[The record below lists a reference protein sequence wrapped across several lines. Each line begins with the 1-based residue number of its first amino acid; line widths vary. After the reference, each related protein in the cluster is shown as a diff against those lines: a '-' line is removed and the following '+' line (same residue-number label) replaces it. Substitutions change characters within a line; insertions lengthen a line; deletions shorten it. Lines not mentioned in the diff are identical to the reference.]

1 MADTELLSLEIAT
14 PVGLA
19 LSTECESIAAPSVEG
34 EFGVFAG
41 HLPLLAALRAGV
53 IKYRVD
59 GKDLLAAVGPGFVEA
74 GAAQGAALDRQL
86 RAPGR
91 RGRRQGARGARGRRA
106 AAHRARERL
115 RRRRARRDRPRHRVG
130 ARAPRDRRA
139 PLTLVAPSGR
149 PRSVLQSAAM
159 RVAWLVLLAP
169 LVLSACLGPR
179 GPELPPT
186 SA

>member
-14 PVGLA
+14 PIGLA

-74 GAAQGAALDRQL
+74 G
-86 RAPGR
+86 P
-91 RGRRQGARGARGRRA
+91 
-106 AAHRARERL
+106 HK
-115 RRRRARRDRPRHRVG
+115 
-130 ARAPRDRRA
+130 
-139 PLTLVAPSGR
+139 
-149 PRSVLQSAAM
+149 
-159 RVAWLVLLAP
+159 VLLLTDSFARP
-169 LVLSACLGPR
+169 GDIDVEKVRGELEDAERRLG
-179 GPELPPT
+179 EL
-186 SA
+186 AADYGAVEYDEIIRDIEWAHARLAIAEHH